1 MIRRPPSSTRTDTLV
16 PYTTLFRS
24 AMAST
29 LAHELNQPI
38 TAVNNYVE
46 GVRDMLPDADALIRE
61 ALDDA
66 SREALRA
73 GDIVHRLRDFV
84 AHGEVGRN
92 IEDLPA
98 LIGEAV
104 ALGAIGARDG
114 GVEVRTDLDPAASLV
129 LVDKVQT
136 QQEIGRAHV

>member
-1 MIRRPPSSTRTDTLV
+1 MRISDWSSDVCSSDL
-16 PYTTLFRS
+16 
-24 AMAST
+24 
-29 LAHELNQPI
+29 
-38 TAVNNYVE
+38 NYVE

-129 LVDKVQT
+129 LVDRSEERRVGKECVST
-136 QQEIGRAHV
+136 GRSRWSPYH